1 MSKGAAQWRQRQ
13 KQLAVEEN
21 LLRHIEILY
30 DQKDELYKELQQS
43 KRTVKLMKQTNA
55 QLRRPQSSMSMG
67 MSEREREGMIR
78 LLTAGAVERG
88 ELEAEIEFQKMKV
101 RQLEAEVEFQK
112 AKVYELEAQIDV
124 GGEMELDMAE
134 WRKTYKAL
142 ARLLHPYRNGSAG
155 EEDARTK
162 AFKVANL
169 LNEFYTG
176 KTGNVL

>member
-1 MSKGAAQWRQRQ
+1 M
-13 KQLAVEEN
+13 
-21 LLRHIEILY
+21 
-30 DQKDELYKELQQS
+30 
-43 KRTVKLMKQTNA
+43 
-55 QLRRPQSSMSMG
+55 
-67 MSEREREGMIR
+67 
-78 LLTAGAVERG
+78 LTAGAVERG

-112 AKVYELEAQIDV
+112 AKVYELEAQIEV
-124 GGEMELDMAE
+124 GGEMEWNMAE
-134 WRKTYKAL
+134 WRKTYKVL
-142 ARLLHPYRNGSAG
+142 ARLLHPDRNGSAG

>member
-1 MSKGAAQWRQRQ
+1 M
-13 KQLAVEEN
+13 
-21 LLRHIEILY
+21 IY

-43 KRTVKLMKQTNA
+43 KRTVKLMKQTNT
-55 QLRRPQSSMSMG
+55 QLRRPQSSMSMR
-67 MSEREREGMIR
+67 MSEYEREGMIR
-78 LLTAGAVERG
+78 LLTAGAIERG
-88 ELEAEIEFQKMKV
+88 ELEAEIEFQKMKM

-112 AKVYELEAQIDV
+112 AKVYELETQIEV

-142 ARLLHPYRNGSAG
+142 AMLLHPDRNGSAG
-155 EEDARTK
+155 EDDARTK

-176 KTGNVL
+176 KTGDVL

>member
-1 MSKGAAQWRQRQ
+1 MSNGAAQWRKGQ
-13 KQLAVEEN
+13 KKLAVEVD
-21 LLRHIEILY
+21 LLRHIERMY
-30 DQKDELYKELQQS
+30 AQKDVLRKELQQS
-43 KRTVKLMKQTNA
+43 KRTVTFMRQANA

-67 MSEREREGMIR
+67 MSEYEREGMIR

-88 ELEAEIEFQKMKV
+88 ELEAEIEFQKMKM

-112 AKVYELEAQIDV
+112 AKVYELEAQIEV

-142 ARLLHPYRNGSAG
+142 AKLLHPDRNGSAG
-155 EEDARTK
+155 EDDARTK

-176 KTGNVL
+176 KTGDVL

>member
-1 MSKGAAQWRQRQ
+1 MSKGAAQWRNGQ
-13 KQLAVEEN
+13 KKLGVEVD
-21 LLRHIEILY
+21 LLRHRLY

-55 QLRRPQSSMSMG
+55 QLRHPQSSMSMG
-67 MSEREREGMIR
+67 MSEYEREGMMNM
-78 LLTAGAVERG
+78 LTAGAVERG

-101 RQLEAEVEFQK
+101 RQLQAEVEFQK
-112 AKVYELEAQIDV
+112 AKVFELEAQIEV
-124 GGEMELDMAE
+124 GGEMKLDMAE

-142 ARLLHPYRNGSAG
+142 PMLLHPDRNGSSG
-155 EEDARTK
+155 QDDARTK